1 MLRRLLP
8 GAIPSGGPSFP
19 GRRRVR
25 LLALVAVRDE
35 MEYLPGFVGNVAPQV
50 DGIIALDDG
59 SRDGSAE
66 FLEASSSVIDL
77 LRVVPDRPVWDELG
91 NHRALVEAALHHRA
105 EWILC
110 LDADERLERDFRLRA
125 ERVIRRGRLLGYSAY
140 AVRLRELWESPDVF
154 RVDGIWGRKAMARL
168 FKARRDHDFDPRP
181 LHGIK
186 APLQARRNGRY
197 PLADLSIYHLGMISR
212 EDRLA
217 RRRRYELADPDAR
230 WQRVGYAYLTD
241 EHGVSLENIDPRR
254 GYAE

>member
-1 MLRRLLP
+1 MFGRLLP

-35 MEYLPGFVGNVAPQV
+35 MQYLPGFVANVAPQV

-77 LRVVPDRPVWDELG
+77 HRVAPDRPVWDETG

-110 LDADERLERDFRLRA
+110 LDADERLERDFRVRA

-140 AVRLRELWESPDVF
+140 AIRLRELWDSPDAF

-197 PLADLSIYHLGMISR
+197 PLADLSIYHLGMLGR

-217 RRRRYELADPDAR
+217 RRHRYELADPDAR
-230 WQRVGYAYLTD
+230 WQPVGYAYLTD
-241 EHGVSLENIDPRR
+241 EHGVRLENVDPRR